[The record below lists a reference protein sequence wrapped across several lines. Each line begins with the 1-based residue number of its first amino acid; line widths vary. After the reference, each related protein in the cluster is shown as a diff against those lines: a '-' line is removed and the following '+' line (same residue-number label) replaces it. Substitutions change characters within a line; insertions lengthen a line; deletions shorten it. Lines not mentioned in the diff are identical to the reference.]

1 MLGNGTW
8 RVFLAGALCG
18 TIFTAVVGATW
29 IWWKPAHPNP
39 FGQFDELRSAED
51 EYLYDG
57 CLANGRGTVA
67 CDAFMR
73 VLDRLRADEA
83 AKKKETAPQS
93 FEAVVEKP
101 PFDPNKPF
109 EVIEPAP
116 ERRPTLPAERP

>member
-83 AKKKETAPQS
+83 AKKKEAAP
-93 FEAVVEKP
+93 A
-101 PFDPNKPF
+101 FDPSKPF
-109 EVIEPAP
+109 TPVPADDWEPV
-116 ERRPTLPAERP
+116 RRPTSPAQRSAPD